1 MNNYLKKIFLYILLT
16 LINIVPVFANK
27 SALINDVDSIGDLWI
42 FALDKTGSM
51 LSERVDPYRRVR
63 INPQDIADD
72 VIKRLNREDGI
83 LDCIDY
89 TQDKIAIYETGYG
102 SSKED
107 SYGHRFDCAE
117 SLDKSFIHIVQ
128 TPQPFKT
135 NGKKGLMRV
144 LRDKLERGNYV
155 YQESFV
161 SQIRVLILSRIVD
174 YIKENDLGNS
184 FRNIHLVIVTDDA
197 DENDQW
203 KTDYYAIKFRSK
215 KKFEELNA
223 LHSKYIYSSFTQLGG
238 GYLEERSDK
247 TDISAAKHIYLYDY
261 VTLQQKDKK
270 VEGVDFVKIAPLDGS
285 CINVKVILNEYESDE
300 IDFVYIE
307 SLKINNQEL
316 PINRYITDTS
326 SILINYDNGVCKND
340 VEIKG
345 QVQLQYVDSIYGAH
359 AKKIDFE
366 THCVVLPQGIRIFI
380 NVLYIILATFI
391 VLTIIFFVWI
401 LPNKCLMNV
410 YMSNGHELHVHR
422 GYHWQWS
429 HDIISLISVQR
440 HSPTNQAIFIKHCNI
455 TSHSSD
461 KTDVNEISFLI
472 SSRRPL
478 SVTPNAKEFTS
489 FSDINAD
496 YHLRSN
502 EYPSLLR
509 THYNKSTIARLYQK
523 RKSIHIKS
531 LKYLLQICINIVNHY
546 APVYYYFIDKDISD
560 KTYSISSKHLFGKV
574 FLIELKY
581 AGNIHTSPI
590 DIATNTIVTRYY
602 DNPSAEYA
610 DCLIR
615 YQIHSV
621 QKTIEWYVIRL
632 QHDYISSH
640 SIRTVRLIMH
650 YIQPIDQ
657 IDGELIHHIAQQLKK
672 ECRKLQGVRKIN
684 IGKESPNISN
694 LNHFQFDI
702 SHSSILNFVSVVE
715 STENPKSTTI
725 YSPFEDSNTFL
736 KYVMIHH
743 SENDALLYS
752 SPIRF
757 DKCIEHPSLQ
767 YRLSPN
773 IFYHDSIHDRT
784 ERLLIDDDSIQF
796 SNILINP
803 NNISTR

>member
-1 MNNYLKKIFLYILLT
+1 MNNYLKKIFLYTLLT

-51 LSERVDPYRRVR
+51 LFERVDPYRRVR

-102 SSKED
+102 FSKED

-144 LRDKLERGNYV
+144 LRDKLERDNYV

-238 GYLEERSDK
+238 GYLEERSDM

-270 VEGVDFVKIAPLDGS
+270 VEGVDFVKIVPLDGS

-307 SLKINNQEL
+307 QLKINDQEL
-316 PINRYITDTS
+316 HIGRYITDTS
-326 SILINYDNGVCKND
+326 SIAINYNNGLCKNK

-345 QVQLQYVDSIYGAH
+345 QVQLQYVDSIYGVH
-359 AKKIDFE
+359 ARKIDFE

-391 VLTIIFFVWI
+391 ILTIIFFVWI
-401 LPNKCLMNV
+401 LPNIRVMTIYVDNAILQIRRGYKWQWKETINPLLYTIYNGKKKQLKTVFAKHPCYNYLSAAHCIENNTIWVIDSHRPLRYSTQLNRADSMMDIKKYIQRNDATPSIIKSLYESWWISRMDILV
-410 YMSNGHELHVHR
+410 NSRHKWVRGIGRNIRTVYNMTSPHYLYWGTMQDVEKSTIVNSPILPKVPFFLELKTLKTNYTTNIDYLLSAYYMS
-422 GYHWQWS
+422 
-429 HDIISLISVQR
+429 
-440 HSPTNQAIFIKHCNI
+440 HS
-455 TSHSSD
+455 TSHADVLITIQKENTNLVWNIFQLQSKLHLGYGISAAQRLMHYEHPLINKLAYQNLIIRLKNTIKKELKTSSIYVLD
-461 KTDVNEISFLI
+461 YSTSIVPSCEISFNVEDNI
-472 SSRRPL
+472 WMS
-478 SVTPNAKEFTS
+478 
-489 FSDINAD
+489 
-496 YHLRSN
+496 YM
-502 EYPSLLR
+502 
-509 THYNKSTIARLYQK
+509 
-523 RKSIHIKS
+523 
-531 LKYLLQICINIVNHY
+531 YLV
-546 APVYYYFIDKDISD
+546 DD
-560 KTYSISSKHLFGKV
+560 
-574 FLIELKY
+574 
-581 AGNIHTSPI
+581 
-590 DIATNTIVTRYY
+590 
-602 DNPSAEYA
+602 
-610 DCLIR
+610 
-615 YQIHSV
+615 
-621 QKTIEWYVIRL
+621 TIE
-632 QHDYISSH
+632 
-640 SIRTVRLIMH
+640 
-650 YIQPIDQ
+650 
-657 IDGELIHHIAQQLKK
+657 GCAQM
-672 ECRKLQGVRKIN
+672 
-684 IGKESPNISN
+684 
-694 LNHFQFDI
+694 
-702 SHSSILNFVSVVE
+702 
-715 STENPKSTTI
+715 I
-725 YSPFEDSNTFL
+725 YSPLSDT
-736 KYVMIHH
+736 
-743 SENDALLYS
+743 
-752 SPIRF
+752 
-757 DKCIEHPSLQ
+757 
-767 YRLSPN
+767 LSPSNPRKMVTISQSKYDKELFTSLLPFDSEQDRPKDGVCRRESTIKFLAGGALYGELHIDKN
-773 IFYHDSIHDRT
+773 IVRFLNVTIKMR
-784 ERLLIDDDSIQF
+784 
-796 SNILINP
+796 
-803 NNISTR
+803 

>member
-1 MNNYLKKIFLYILLT
+1 MNNYFKKIFLYILLT

-51 LSERVDPYRRVR
+51 LFERVDPYRRVR

-102 SSKED
+102 FSKED

-144 LRDKLERGNYV
+144 LRDKLERDNYV

-174 YIKENDLGNS
+174 YIKENNLGNS
-184 FRNIHLVIVTDDA
+184 FRYIHLVIVTDDA

-223 LHSKYIYSSFTQLGG
+223 LHSKYIYNSFTQFGG
-238 GYLEERSDK
+238 GYLEERSDM

-261 VTLQQKDKK
+261 ITLQQKDKK
-270 VEGVDFVKIAPLDGS
+270 VEGVDFVKIAPLDGK
-285 CINVKVILNEYESDE
+285 CINVKSILNEYESDK

-307 SLKINNQEL
+307 ELTINDQVLLIEH
-316 PINRYITDTS
+316 YVSDTS
-326 SILINYDNGVCKND
+326 SILINYNNGVKNNI
-340 VEIKG
+340 EIKG

-359 AKKIDFE
+359 TKKVNFE
-366 THCVVLPQGIRIFI
+366 TRYAVLSLGVSVFIR
-380 NVLYIILATFI
+380 VLYIILALLVVFA
-391 VLTIIFFVWI
+391 IIFYVCI
-401 LPNKCLMNV
+401 LPNKCLMNI
-410 YMSNGHELHVHR
+410 YTSNGYKLHVRR
-422 GYHWQWS
+422 GYHWQYTS
-429 HDIISLISVQR
+429 DIISLISVQR
-440 HSPTNQAIFIKHCNI
+440 HSPTNKAIFIKHCNI
-455 TSHSSD
+455 TSYPSD
-461 KTDVNEISFLI
+461 ETDVNKISFLI
-472 SSRRPL
+472 LSRTPL

-531 LKYLLQICINIVNHY
+531 LKYLLQICINVINRF
-546 APVYYYFIDKDISD
+546 APVYYYYISED
-560 KTYSISSKHLFGKV
+560 VTNKTYSISSQHLFGKV
-574 FLIELKY
+574 FLIEIKP
-581 AGNIHTSPI
+581 AGNVYTNLV
-590 DIATNTIVTRYY
+590 DIATNTIVANYY
-602 DNPSAEYA
+602 ENQSAEYA

-615 YQIHSV
+615 YQIHSA
-621 QKTIEWYVIRL
+621 QNTIDWYVIRL
-632 QHDYISSH
+632 QHNYISSH
-640 SIRTVRLIMH
+640 SMRTIRLIMH
-650 YIQPIDQ
+650 YTQSFDQ
-657 IDGELIHHIAQQLKK
+657 LNEELILYIAQNLKK
-672 ECRKLQGVRKIN
+672 ECSKLQGVRYISF
-684 IGKESPNISN
+684 GKVSPNISN
-694 LNHFQFDI
+694 LPQFQFEI
-702 SHSSILNFVSVVE
+702 SHSSILNFISVVE
-715 STENPKSTTI
+715 STEKQRSTTV
-725 YSPFEDSNTFL
+725 YSPFEDSNTL
-736 KYVMIHH
+736 QKYVMIRR
-743 SENDALLYS
+743 SEHDALLYS
-752 SPIRF
+752 SPLRF
-757 DKCIEHPSLQ
+757 DKCIGHCSLQ
-767 YRLSPN
+767 RRLSPN
-773 IFYHDSIHDRT
+773 ILYHDSTHNRT
-784 ERLLIDDDSIQF
+784 EMLLMDDESIMF
-796 SNILINP
+796 SNIK
-803 NNISTR
+803 ISKPQ

>member
-1 MNNYLKKIFLYILLT
+1 MDNYLKKIFLYILLT

-27 SALINDVDSIGDLWI
+27 SALINDVDSIGDLWV

-51 LSERVDPYRRVR
+51 LFERVNPYRRVR
-63 INPQDIADD
+63 INPRDIAED
-72 VIKRLNREDGI
+72 VIKRLNRQGGI
-83 LDCIDY
+83 LDRIDY

-102 SSKED
+102 FCKED

-135 NGKKGLMRV
+135 NGKRGLMRV
-144 LRDKLERGNYV
+144 LRDKLERDNYV

-174 YIKENDLGNS
+174 YIKENNLGHS
-184 FRNIHLVIVTDDA
+184 FRYIHLVIVTDDA

-238 GYLEERSDK
+238 GYLEERSDM

-401 LPNKCLMNV
+401 LPNRRVMTV
-410 YMSNGHELHVHR
+410 YVDNAALQIRR
-422 GYHWQWS
+422 GYIWQWKETINPLLYTTYVNKKRQLQTIFAKHPCYS
-429 HDIISLISVQR
+429 IKSAANSTDDNTLWVIDSPYPLRYSTQLNRADSMMDIKKYIQRNDDCPTIIKSLYESWWIRHIDILLDNRYKWIRSLGRTLRRLYNILSPHYLYWGRMNDIEKSTIINSPTLPSVPFFLELKTLKTNYSNNSDHLLSAYYRNHSAHPAEVLITIQKEGANFVWNVFQLQSKLHLGYGIGAAKRLMHYEHPCVEEPVCQSLINRLLHTIKSELKTSSIYVLDYSKSSV
-440 HSPTNQAIFIKHCNI
+440 
-455 TSHSSD
+455 SS
-461 KTDVNEISFLI
+461 NEISFE
-472 SSRRPL
+472 
-478 SVTPNAKEFTS
+478 VEDNVWM
-489 FSDINAD
+489 N
-496 YHLRSN
+496 YM
-502 EYPSLLR
+502 
-509 THYNKSTIARLYQK
+509 
-523 RKSIHIKS
+523 
-531 LKYLLQICINIVNHY
+531 YLV
-546 APVYYYFIDKDISD
+546 DD
-560 KTYSISSKHLFGKV
+560 
-574 FLIELKY
+574 
-581 AGNIHTSPI
+581 
-590 DIATNTIVTRYY
+590 
-602 DNPSAEYA
+602 
-610 DCLIR
+610 
-615 YQIHSV
+615 
-621 QKTIEWYVIRL
+621 TIE
-632 QHDYISSH
+632 
-640 SIRTVRLIMH
+640 
-650 YIQPIDQ
+650 
-657 IDGELIHHIAQQLKK
+657 GCAQM
-672 ECRKLQGVRKIN
+672 
-684 IGKESPNISN
+684 
-694 LNHFQFDI
+694 
-702 SHSSILNFVSVVE
+702 
-715 STENPKSTTI
+715 I
-725 YSPFEDSNTFL
+725 YSP
-736 KYVMIHH
+736 
-743 SENDALLYS
+743 
-752 SPIRF
+752 
-757 DKCIEHPSLQ
+757 
-767 YRLSPN
+767 LS
-773 IFYHDSIHDRT
+773 DT
-784 ERLLIDDDSIQF
+784 L
-796 SNILINP
+796 NP
-803 NNISTR
+803 NNPKKMVAIRQSKYDKELFTSLLPFNDAKDRPIEGVCRRESAIKFLAGGALCGELHIDRNVVRFLNVTIKMR